1 MLRRLR
7 EHDSLPA
14 RVPLLLLAAVVAA
27 ALLLPL
33 AATAAGVPNAN
44 PYWFQDSYRTT
55 RYVNLDSTTAI
66 VDTSGS
72 GSAYV
77 PALSAD
83 AITYAPAF
91 VGADLFEVATA
102 TGVQGWGFNGAGMV
116 REPFLDV
123 PLSQPRGVAFL
134 GEAPAGQPSLGVRLA
149 VGSVSGV
156 GVYAWDGQHWTR
168 SLGISATGVIGVA
181 AGADGGVLAMTSGG
195 FTLYAPDGQDV
206 AAVSGLA
213 DLRGIASSAGGSL
226 AAVWTAA
233 GASFYAW
240 NGAAYVP
247 LPSWQEPT
255 PSGGTLVTVAFFRG
269 GAGFWLVTP
278 TQAAA
283 YGWNGAALVPLPG
296 WGSTDMPSSLVAAAT
311 GWARSPGSLALLGP
325 SGVRYMD
332 APAGVLAADP
342 ARSLTGQAWP
352 VLAPSAVLQSTEL
365 VVGHDVSE
373 VKLVDTMAAL
383 PAGASL
389 TYEVSTD
396 GGASWTQ
403 VAPDVPTDVPAGQAL
418 VYRAILQTPDQAETP
433 VLDETQLFE
442 IASEVTDEVRA
453 VSWLLT

>member
-1 MLRRLR
+1 M
-7 EHDSLPA
+7 
-14 RVPLLLLAAVVAA
+14 
-27 ALLLPL
+27 
-33 AATAAGVPNAN
+33 N
-44 PYWFQDSYRTT
+44 
-55 RYVNLDSTTAI
+55 
-66 VDTSGS
+66 TSGS
-72 GSAYV
+72 GSAYL
-77 PALSAD
+77 PPLSAD
-83 AITYAPAF
+83 AIAYAPAF
-91 VGADLFEVATA
+91 VGADLFEVATE

-123 PLSQPRGVAFL
+123 AVAQPRSVAFL
-134 GEAPAGQPSLGVRLA
+134 GEAPAGQPSLGVRMA
-149 VGSVSGV
+149 VGSASGV
-156 GVYAWDGQHWTR
+156 GVYAWDGQRWTR
-168 SLGISATGVIGVA
+168 SLGISAAGVIGVA
-181 AGADGGVLAMTSGG
+181 AGADGGVLAATPDG
-195 FTLYAPDGQDV
+195 FTLYSPDGRKV

-213 DLRGIASSAGGSL
+213 DLRGIASAAGGSL

-255 PSGGTLVTVAFFRG
+255 PSGGTLVGVAFFRG

-283 YGWNGAALVPLPG
+283 YGWDGATLVPLPG
-296 WGSTDMPSSLVAAAT
+296 WDSTDMPSSLVAVAT
-311 GWARSPGSLALLGP
+311 GWARTPGGLALLGP

-352 VLAPSAVLQSTEL
+352 VLALSAVLQSTAL
-365 VVGHDVSE
+365 AVGHDVTE
-373 VKLVDTMAAL
+373 VKAVDAMVAL

-403 VAPDVPTDVPAGQAL
+403 VAPDVPTDVPAGQDL
-418 VYRAILQTPDQAETP
+418 VYRAILQTSDQAETP

-453 VSWLLT
+453 VSWLLR

>member
-1 MLRRLR
+1 MRLRRWVGYG
-7 EHDSLPA
+7 A
-14 RVPLLLLAAVVAA
+14 AAVAMFATLSVAVQ
-27 ALLLPL
+27 
-33 AATAAGVPNAN
+33 AAGVMHAN

-55 RYVNLDSTTAI
+55 RYVNLDATTVI

-72 GSAYV
+72 GSSYL
-77 PALSAD
+77 PPLSAD
-83 AITYAPAF
+83 AIAYAPSF
-91 VGADLFEVATA
+91 VGADILEVATA
-102 TGVQGWGFNGAGMV
+102 TGVQGWGFNGHGMV

-123 PLSQPRGVAFL
+123 PVAQPRGVAFL

-149 VGSVSGV
+149 VGSASGV
-156 GVYAWDGQHWTR
+156 GVYAWDGQRWTR
-168 SLGISATGVIGVA
+168 SLGISADGVIGVA
-181 AGADGGVLAMTSGG
+181 AGADGGVLAATPDG
-195 FTLYAPDGQDV
+195 FTLYSPYGRKV

-213 DLRGIASSAGGSL
+213 DLRGIASAAGGSL
-226 AAVWTAA
+226 AAGWTAA

-255 PSGGTLVTVAFFRG
+255 PSGGTLVAVAFFRG

-283 YGWNGAALVPLPG
+283 YGWDGATLVPLPG
-296 WGSTDMPSSLVAAAT
+296 WDSTDMPSSLVAAAT
-311 GWARSPGSLALLGP
+311 GWARTPGGLALLGP

-352 VLAPSAVLQSTEL
+352 VLAPSAVLQSTAL
-365 VVGHDVSE
+365 AVGHAVSE
-373 VKLVDTMAAL
+373 VRLVDTMAAL
-383 PAGASL
+383 PSGASL

-403 VAPDVPTDVPAGQAL
+403 VAPNIPTDVPAGQNL
-418 VYRAILQTPDQAETP
+418 VYRATLQTPNQAETP

-453 VSWLLT
+453 VSWLLR